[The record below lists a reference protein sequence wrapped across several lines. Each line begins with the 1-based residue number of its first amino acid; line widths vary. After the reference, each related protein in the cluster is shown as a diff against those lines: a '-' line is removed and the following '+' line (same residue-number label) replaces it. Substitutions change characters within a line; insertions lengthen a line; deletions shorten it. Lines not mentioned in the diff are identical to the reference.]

1 MGKSAKTQLMAAWY
15 SHVGEMACWGCLG
28 HPVELAHF
36 KALVSQKT
44 GEPLNR
50 RTGINEWAV
59 IPLCPECHRLGKQSI
74 HRVGETAFFLHI
86 RMTTW
91 EAIQAWASMFG
102 AFMAENAVLD
112 PRKR

>member
-1 MGKSAKTQLMAAWY
+1 MGKGAKTKLMSRWY
-15 SHVGEMACWGCLG
+15 EHVASRNCWGCG
-28 HPVELAHF
+28 SHPVELAHI
-36 KALVSQKT
+36 KALISQKT
-44 GEPLNR
+44 GEPLDR
-50 RTGINEWAV
+50 RKGINEWSV
-59 IPLCPECHRLGKQSI
+59 IPLCPECHRLGQRSI

-91 EAIQAWASMFG
+91 EAIQAWASMFA